1 MNTTVDTNSG
11 ALWTPT
17 VNSKSGHPQWTTQWR
32 LIVDAT
38 EDSTVPP
45 IVGTTADTTADTTVD
60 ITVTQWT
67 PAVDTHNGLHSG
79 HHSDDLRGR
88 PIRRHDLGGF

>member
-1 MNTTVDTNSG
+1 M
-11 ALWTPT
+11 
-17 VNSKSGHPQWTTQWR
+17 
-32 LIVDAT
+32 DAT

-67 PAVDTHNGLHSG
+67 PAVDTHNVLHSG
-79 HHSDDLRGR
+79 HHSDDLHGR
-88 PIRRHDLGGF
+88 PVRRHLLGGVLMEELQWLWCKSVVVLFFLVKPTSS